1 MRGVERPTR
10 LHRCEGRCRRAV
22 RDVVVV
28 VRRDPVLGVE
38 HVLGINLRRPMLV
51 EILIDGTIETR
62 IAGQPN
68 VLQSTYGSA
77 YHE

>member
-22 RDVVVV
+22 RDVV

-51 EILIDGTIETR
+51 EILIGGTIETR